1 MFGRLKDLTINRD
14 GSQNLTVTIT
24 SDIRELFDKL
34 KDVEIVIDIKKANKR
49 RSYEANN
56 YLWHLCGEIAKA
68 SSKFSNDGKEDV
80 YKEAIRKKGEFEPL
94 LVKEEA
100 VSTFVYRWEE
110 KGLGWFVDIMDEY
123 IGPDSEYADFMGDAV
138 MERYRLLHAYYGS
151 STYDT
156 LSMSRVI
163 DYVVNMAND
172 LGIPTLTPKEEA
184 KMLAA
189 WGKKVEKRDKVD
201 HAGA

>member
-1 MFGRLKDLTINRD
+1 MFGRLKDLTMNRD

-100 VSTFVYRWEE
+100 VPTFVYRWGE

-123 IGPDSEYADFMGDAV
+123 VGPDSEYADFMEIKAALDRIAQSV
-138 MERYRLLHAYYGS
+138 SNLQLWMEEQ
-151 STYDT
+151 
-156 LSMSRVI
+156 I
-163 DYVVNMAND
+163 
-172 LGIPTLTPKEEA
+172 
-184 KMLAA
+184 AA
-189 WGKKVEKRDKVD
+189 GKLIKPED
-201 HAGA
+201 